1 MSVRS
6 FAPSNLA
13 EVEKSN
19 EIQEES
25 ENTEKLEIESLMKI
39 EPDIEPKPSQPSQLV
54 PCSAKDCPKVFD
66 TVHQALRH
74 IRDMHGQMEITRFRI
89 TNGPHWFIKCKEC
102 QYGFTAQKAYDTVC

>member
-1 MSVRS
+1 MYNFPHLRVWKHH
-6 FAPSNLA
+6 NLIS
-13 EVEKSN
+13 KFL
-19 EIQEES
+19 
-25 ENTEKLEIESLMKI
+25 K
-39 EPDIEPKPSQPSQLV
+39 LV

-102 QYGFTAQKAYDTVC
+102 QYGFTAQKAYDTVCIHFCTENFNV